1 MELGSAGAPESAAT
15 SRDEVAILTTDA
27 QLLDA
32 LREAV
37 PQLALL
43 GAGSVGE
50 LARLLG
56 VHPCRALA
64 IDFATIG
71 NGGIGMLERLAA
83 LFPELPLV
91 VIGAPNDEPFVTPLI
106 DRGIVWRFLAKPPGR
121 EPAATVLV
129 VAVRLGRERALGVD
143 PADDEEDDLDD
154 DDDERRDEDPDEDE
168 DEEEDDEETPARAP
182 AGRPVLRGN
191 PGSRT
196 EPAHGPSRARVA
208 AAAPPAARR
217 QPLVRWPA
225 LPKSTWVA
233 VAGAALLGGLALALS
248 MRPGPAPTAA
258 IPAAVLEPA
267 APERRSA
274 VERAPPGA
282 ATLVA
287 AGDLALARGALVAP
301 LGTSAVDYYRRAV
314 ALDPDN
320 AAARTGLTAVADALL
335 RDADA
340 ALTDGR
346 LGEAESAVRAAGLA
360 HPEDPRVPAMLARVQ
375 QAGTRATGARGNAP
389 RADSPQARVGAAAP
403 RAAGVAARGDDSSA
417 AAPNAAAA
425 SRSSP
430 ATVASVATVPSDAA
444 AGATPRAAAPGTAPS
459 DGNAA
464 ARDATVPAGRGPDV
478 AAEAPLRRIAGAEP
492 RYPLRARTNGVTGW
506 VDVEFTVDAQGA
518 PRDVRVVRAQPERVF
533 DDAARRAVSTWRYA
547 PPDRPRN
554 ASVRLRFDLE
564 D

>member
-1 MELGSAGAPESAAT
+1 MELGTAGAPESAAT

-71 NGGIGMLERLAA
+71 NGGIGMVERLAA

-91 VIGAPNDEPFVTPLI
+91 VIGAPGDEPFVTPLI
-106 DRGIVWRFLAKPPGR
+106 DRGVVWRFLAKPPGR
-121 EPAATVLV
+121 EPAATVLA
-129 VAVRLGRERALGVD
+129 VAARLGRERALGVD

-154 DDDERRDEDPDEDE
+154 DGDENRDEDPDED
-168 DEEEDDEETPARAP
+168 DEEDDEETPARAP
-182 AGRPVLRGN
+182 AGRPVLRGI

-196 EPAHGPSRARVA
+196 GPAPGPSRARVA
-208 AAAPPAARR
+208 PAASPAARS

-248 MRPGPAPTAA
+248 MRPGPTPTAA
-258 IPAAVLEPA
+258 APAAVLEPA
-267 APERRSA
+267 APERRST
-274 VERAPPGA
+274 VERAPPGV

-320 AAARTGLTAVADALL
+320 AAARTGLAAVADALL

-360 HPEDPRVPAMLARVQ
+360 HPEDPRVQAMLARVQ
-375 QAGTRATGARGNAP
+375 QAGTRATGARSNAP
-389 RADSPQARVGAAAP
+389 RADSPQARVGVAAP
-403 RAAGVAARGDDSSA
+403 RGAGAAARGDDSSA

-430 ATVASVATVPSDAA
+430 ATVASIATVPGDAA
-444 AGATPRAAAPGTAPS
+444 AGATPGAAAPGTAPS

-478 AAEAPLRRIAGAEP
+478 AAEAPLQRIAGAEP

-506 VDVEFTVDAQGA
+506 VDVEFTVDAQGTT
-518 PRDVRVVRAQPERVF
+518 RDVRVVRAQPERVF